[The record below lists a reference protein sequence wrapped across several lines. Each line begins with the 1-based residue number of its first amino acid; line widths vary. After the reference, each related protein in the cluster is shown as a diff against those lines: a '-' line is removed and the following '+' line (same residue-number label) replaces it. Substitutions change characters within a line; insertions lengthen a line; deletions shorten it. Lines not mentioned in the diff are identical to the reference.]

1 MIKASRRETAMKN
14 HIQEPFFPSL
24 YYFSLR
30 KESISTDEKSF
41 LLLRANF
48 ESEVTVTRI
57 YPIIC

>member
-24 YYFSLR
+24 SYFSLR
-30 KESISTDEKSF
+30 KASISDEKSF

-57 YPIIC
+57 YRIIC